1 MTPLSGGEEPLIALV
16 DDDPSILLSA
26 SIVLRGAGVGR
37 ILTVEESRSLLPLME
52 NTEIAAVVLD
62 LVMPHPTGEELLPQI
77 VQRHPE
83 TPVIV
88 MTATD
93 EVSIAVGC
101 MKDGAFDFL
110 VKPVEENRFVA
121 CVRKAL
127 EWRGLRRQVGA
138 LKRSL
143 LSGRLEHADAFASMV
158 TVSPKMRALFQYVE
172 SIANT
177 TEPVLIT
184 GETGVGK
191 ELIAEALHRVSGRSG
206 ELVPVNAAGLDDAL
220 FADTLFGHRKGAYSG
235 AEESRTGL
243 IARAARGTLF
253 LDEIGDLGQTSQVK
267 LLRLLQERKYY
278 PLGSDVARVSDA
290 RILCA
295 THRDLEAMMAE
306 GRFRSDLYFRLQVH
320 RIEIPSLRERPEDIA
335 PLARHFLAEAARSL
349 NREVPEL
356 PDDFFMRLV
365 SGHFPG
371 NVRQLRALIFDAV
384 ARSGRGELPM
394 DSFGKALRTTAA
406 PASFVV
412 QQTPLKVTGGG
423 GLFRGI
429 GGRLP
434 TLKEAERELI
444 EEALLRSGGNQ
455 GVAANFLGISR
466 QALNQRLRKKKGGEE
481 EAMDAV

>member
-1 MTPLSGGEEPLIALV
+1 MNALALPEEPLIVLV
-16 DDDPSILLSA
+16 DDDPSILISA
-26 SIVLRGAGVGR
+26 SFVLRGAGVGR
-37 ILTVEESRSLLPLME
+37 IVTLEDSRALLPLME
-52 NTEIAAVVLD
+52 RQEVCAVVLD
-62 LVMPHPTGEELLPQI
+62 LVMPHLSGDVLLPRL

-93 EVSIAVGC
+93 EVSTAVGC

-143 LSGRLEHADAFASMV
+143 LSGRLEHADAFASIV
-158 TVSPKMRALFQYVE
+158 TVSPKMRAVFQYVE
-172 SIANT
+172 SIAPT

-191 ELIAEALHRVSGRSG
+191 ELIAEAIHRVSGRSG

-220 FADTLFGHRKGAYSG
+220 FSDTLFGHKKGAYSG
-235 AEESRTGL
+235 AEENRTGL
-243 IARAARGTLF
+243 IAKATRGTLF
-253 LDEIGDLGQTSQVK
+253 LDEIGDLGQGSQVK

-278 PLGSDVARVSDA
+278 PLGSDVPRVSDA

-295 THRDLEAMMAE
+295 THRDLEGMMAE

-320 RIEIPSLRERPEDIA
+320 RIEVPSLRERLEDIV
-335 PLARHFLAEAARSL
+335 PLARHFLAEAAQSL
-349 NREVPEL
+349 GREIPETPAGL
-356 PDDFFMRLV
+356 FALLA
-365 SGHFPG
+365 SGHYPG
-371 NVRQLRALIFDAV
+371 NARQLRAMIFDAV
-384 ARSGRGELPM
+384 ARAGPGEVLPM
-394 DSFGKALRTTAA
+394 EALRKSIRAN
-406 PASFVV
+406 V
-412 QQTPLKVTGGG
+412 GGVALVSEPMVMEG
-423 GLFRGI
+423 SGWFRGVT
-429 GGRLP
+429 GRLP
-434 TLKEAERELI
+434 TLKEVEFDLI
-444 EEALLRSGGNQ
+444 VESMRRAGGNQ

-466 QALNQRLRKKKGGEE
+466 QALNQRLRKKKEE
-481 EAMDAV
+481 LEE

>member
-1 MTPLSGGEEPLIALV
+1 MTSSAISEEPVIVLV
-16 DDDPSILLSA
+16 DDDPSILLAA
-26 SIVLRGAGVGR
+26 SFVLRGAGVGR
-37 ILTVEESRSLLPLME
+37 IITLEESRDLLPLMATQE
-52 NTEIAAVVLD
+52 VSTVVLD
-62 LVMPHPTGEELLPQI
+62 LVMPHLSGDELLPRL
-77 VQRHPE
+77 VQRYPE

-93 EVSIAVGC
+93 EVSTAVGC

-143 LSGRLEHADAFASMV
+143 LSGRLEHADAFAAIV
-158 TVSPKMRALFQYVE
+158 TASPKMRAVFQYVE
-172 SIANT
+172 SIAQT
-177 TEPVLIT
+177 AEPVLIT

-206 ELVPVNAAGLDDAL
+206 ALVPVNAAGLDDAL
-220 FADTLFGHRKGAYSG
+220 FADTLFGHKKGAYSG

-243 IARAARGTLF
+243 IAQAARGTLF
-253 LDEIGDLGQTSQVK
+253 LDEIGDLGHSSQVK

-320 RIEIPSLRERPEDIA
+320 RIEIPPLRERPEDIA
-335 PLARHFLAEAARSL
+335 PLAHHFLAEAAESL
-349 NREVPEL
+349 NREL
-356 PDDFFMRLV
+356 PDTPPGLFSLLA
-365 SGHFPG
+365 SGHYPG
-371 NVRQLRALIFDAV
+371 NARQLRAMIFDAV
-384 ARSGRGELPM
+384 ARADRHGPLPL
-394 DSFGKALRTTAA
+394 DPIRKALRNNSESTVIA
-406 PASFVV
+406 PV
-412 QQTPLKVTGGG
+412 PLAVEGS
-423 GLFRGI
+423 GLFRGVAD
-429 GGRLP
+429 RLP
-434 TLKEAERELI
+434 TLKEMENELVA
-444 EEALLRSGGNQ
+444 EALVRSGGNQ
-455 GVAANFLGISR
+455 GVAAHFLGISR
-466 QALNQRLRKKKGGEE
+466 QALNQRLRKKRDEE
-481 EAMDAV
+481 D